1 MKKIMF
7 YSQHLAGIG
16 HLVRS
21 TEIVR
26 SLTQQFE
33 VYFIH
38 GGQDV
43 PGFQLPDRVN
53 EIRLPGLYMEGP
65 VLKVVNESQLLEEVQ
80 KQRQVLLL
88 DAFDTIQPDC
98 LITEG
103 FPFSKHTLRFEL
115 IPLLKHID
123 ASGYS
128 TKVVCC
134 LRDIIMTQ
142 AMTDSVRAKKQ
153 ARTCRWINRYYDL
166 ILYHSDAQ
174 LQRLE
179 ENFSSLSELNSEIF
193 YTGYVTQAE
202 TESLPLNGE
211 DRHYLSQPGP
221 SIVVSVGGGRHGYGL
236 LRAIASISPTLA
248 RIIPHKIYAFAGPY
262 LPDADLLTLQE
273 IAAKNGSNLVV
284 RRFTSR
290 LIDYLKQADLSIS
303 LGGYNTTMNVLKT
316 GVRSL
321 IYPSPSE
328 DQSGEQSLRACKLEK
343 LGILTVLTESDLAP
357 EPLVQHILTALKK
370 PPKAHRFNL
379 NGASET
385 AMKLLHFLSE
395 NPESDA
401 VLADTR
407 TTAQRNYGQGFAPA
421 IASENQRSEVTTLFC
436 S

>member
-26 SLTQQFE
+26 SLAQQFE
-33 VYFIH
+33 VYFVH
-38 GGQDV
+38 GGQAV
-43 PGFQLPDRVN
+43 PGFQLPNRVN

-65 VLKVVNESQLLEEVQ
+65 VLKVVDDCQPLEKVQ
-80 KQRQVLLL
+80 EQRQALLL
-88 DAFDTIQPDC
+88 AAFDSIQPDC

-115 IPLLKHID
+115 IPLLKHIE
-123 ASGYS
+123 ASGYP

-153 ARTCRWINRYYDL
+153 ARTCKWINRYYDL

-179 ENFSSLSELNSEIF
+179 EHFSSVDELQPEVF

-202 TESLPLNGE
+202 AVSGVLSKEDSDALN
-211 DRHYLSQPGP
+211 HPGP

-236 LRAIASISPTLA
+236 LRAIASIAHTLA
-248 RIIPHKIYAFAGPY
+248 QVIPHKIYAFAGPY
-262 LPDADLLTLQE
+262 LPEADLLTLQK
-273 IAAKNGSNLVV
+273 IAANSPNLVV
-284 RRFTSR
+284 RRFTPR
-290 LIDYLKQADLSIS
+290 LMDYLKQADLSIS

-328 DQSGEQSLRACKLEK
+328 DQSGEQSLRARKLEK
-343 LGILTVLTESDLAP
+343 LGILTVLTESDLAS
-357 EPLVQHILTALKK
+357 EYLSHHSLAALEK
-370 PPKAHRFNL
+370 PCKTHSFNL
-379 NGASET
+379 NGAQEA
-385 AMKLLHFLSE
+385 AMKLQRFLNEYPKLSSVKE
-395 NPESDA
+395 N
-401 VLADTR
+401 V
-407 TTAQRNYGQGFAPA
+407 GGAPA
-421 IASENQRSEVTTLFC
+421 QNIDEETFPISVCPVDEMPVVGALLR
-436 S
+436 

>member
-26 SLTQQFE
+26 SLAQQFE
-33 VYFIH
+33 VYFVH
-38 GGQDV
+38 GGQAV
-43 PGFQLPDRVN
+43 PGFQLPCGVSEVRM
-53 EIRLPGLYMEGP
+53 PGLYMEGP
-65 VLKVVNESQLLEEVQ
+65 MLKVVDDCQPLEKVQ
-80 KQRQVLLL
+80 EQRQALLL
-88 DAFDTIQPDC
+88 AAFDSIQPDC

-115 IPLLKHID
+115 IPLLKHIE
-123 ASGYS
+123 ASGYP

-142 AMTDSVRAKKQ
+142 AMTNSVRAKKQ
-153 ARTCRWINRYYDL
+153 ARTCKWINRYYDL

-179 ENFSSLSELNSEIF
+179 ENFSSVDELQPEVF

-202 TESLPLNGE
+202 VVSGALSDEDSDALN
-211 DRHYLSQPGP
+211 HLGP

-236 LRAIASISPTLA
+236 LKAITAIAPTLGQ
-248 RIIPHKIYAFAGPY
+248 IVPHQIYAFAGPY
-262 LPDADLLTLQE
+262 LPEVDLLTLQQMA
-273 IAAKNGSNLVV
+273 IDNSNLVV
-284 RRFTSR
+284 RRFTPR
-290 LIDYLKQADLSIS
+290 LMDYLNQADLSIT

-328 DQSGEQSLRACKLEK
+328 DQSGEQSLRARKLEK
-343 LGILTVLTESDLAP
+343 LGILTVLTEADLAP
-357 EPLVQHILTALKK
+357 MQLIEHILDAFGAYYR
-370 PPKAHRFNL
+370 AHRFKL
-379 NGASET
+379 DGAQQA
-385 AMKLLHFLSE
+385 AMKLQQLLEIPDS
-395 NPESDA
+395 NTVVKGA
-401 VLADTR
+401 LA
-407 TTAQRNYGQGFAPA
+407 TAQGPN
-421 IASENQRSEVTTLFC
+421 ENVFHAKSFLKKELPTIDVLLR
-436 S
+436 

>member
-26 SLTQQFE
+26 CLAQQFE
-33 VYFIH
+33 VYFVH
-38 GGQDV
+38 GGQAV
-43 PGFQLPDRVN
+43 PGFQLPTGVS
-53 EIRLPGLYMEGP
+53 EVRLPGLYMEGP
-65 VLKVVNESQLLEEVQ
+65 VLKVVDDSQALEKVQ
-80 KQRQVLLL
+80 EQRQALLL
-88 DAFDTIQPDC
+88 AAFESIRPDC

-115 IPLLKHID
+115 IPLLKHIE
-123 ASGYS
+123 ASGYP

-153 ARTCRWINRYYDL
+153 ARTCKWINRYYDL
-166 ILYHSDAQ
+166 ILYHSDVQ

-179 ENFSSLSELNSEIF
+179 ENFSSLDELNPEVF
-193 YTGYVTQAE
+193 YTGYVTQSEPASGE
-202 TESLPLNGE
+202 LSDE
-211 DRHYLSQPGP
+211 DRHYLGQPGP

-236 LRAIASISPTLA
+236 LKAIAALA
-248 RIIPHKIYAFAGPY
+248 PALGQKIPHKIYAFAGPY
-262 LPDADLLTLQE
+262 LPEADLLMLQE
-273 IAAKNGSNLVV
+273 LAAHSPNLVI

-290 LIDYLKQADLSIS
+290 LMDYLKQADLSIS

-328 DQSGEQSLRACKLEK
+328 DQSGEQTLRARKLES
-343 LGILTVLTESDLAP
+343 LGILTVLTEADLAA
-357 EPLVQHILTALKK
+357 EPLAQHISNALKK
-370 PPKAHRFNL
+370 SYQAHTFNL
-379 NGASET
+379 NGAQMV
-385 AMKLLHFLSE
+385 ALKLQQFLGGE
-395 NPESDA
+395 AELAAAAKKFTTPEERFSSSVHSPDGLPA
-401 VLADTR
+401 VGAL
-407 TTAQRNYGQGFAPA
+407 QR
-421 IASENQRSEVTTLFC
+421 
-436 S
+436 

>member
-26 SLTQQFE
+26 SLAQQFE
-33 VYFIH
+33 VYFVH
-38 GGQDV
+38 GGQAV
-43 PGFQLPDRVN
+43 PGFQLPRGVS
-53 EIRLPGLYMEGP
+53 EVRMPGLYMEGP
-65 VLKVVNESQLLEEVQ
+65 VLKVADDCQSLEKVQEQRHALLLE
-80 KQRQVLLL
+80 
-88 DAFDTIQPDC
+88 AFDSIQPDC

-115 IPLLKHID
+115 IPLLKHIE
-123 ASGYS
+123 ASGYP

-153 ARTCRWINRYYDL
+153 ARTCKWINRYYNL

-179 ENFSSLSELNSEIF
+179 ENFSSVDELQPEVF

-202 TESLPLNGE
+202 AASGALSEEDSDALN
-211 DRHYLSQPGP
+211 HPGP

-236 LRAIASISPTLA
+236 LRAISSIAPTLA
-248 RIIPHKIYAFAGPY
+248 QVIPHKIYAFAGPY
-262 LPDADLLTLQE
+262 LSEADFLELQGWAE
-273 IAAKNGSNLVV
+273 DSPNLSV
-284 RRFTSR
+284 RRFTPR
-290 LIDYLKQADLSIS
+290 LMDYLKQADLSIS

-328 DQSGEQSLRACKLEK
+328 DQSGEQSLRARKLEK
-343 LGILTVLTESDLAP
+343 LGILTVLTETDLAP
-357 EPLVQHILTALKK
+357 EHLRKHILSALEK
-370 PPKAHRFNL
+370 PRRTHSLNL
-379 NGASET
+379 NGARAA
-385 AMKLLHFLSE
+385 AMKLQQFLSE
-395 NPESDA
+395 TPDSHAVAGCVAASDQ
-401 VLADTR
+401 R
-407 TTAQRNYGQGFAPA
+407 TGKLVETGALLR
-421 IASENQRSEVTTLFC
+421 
-436 S
+436 

>member
-26 SLTQQFE
+26 SLAQQFE

-43 PGFQLPDRVN
+43 PGFQLPDQVN

-65 VLKVVNESQLLEEVQ
+65 VLKVVDESQPLEAVQ
-80 KQRQVLLL
+80 ERRQALLL
-88 DAFDTIQPDC
+88 SAFDSIQPDC

-103 FPFSKHTLRFEL
+103 FPFSKHTLRFEM
-115 IPLLKHID
+115 IPLLKHIE
-123 ASGYS
+123 ASGCP

-153 ARTCRWINRYYDL
+153 ARTCKWINRYYDL

-179 ENFSSLSELNSEIF
+179 ESFSSLSELSPEIF
-193 YTGYVTQAE
+193 YTGYVTQSEA
-202 TESLPLNGE
+202 ESLPLNGE
-211 DRHYLSQPGP
+211 DLHYLNQPGP
-221 SIVVSVGGGRHGYGL
+221 SIVVSVGGGRHGYEL
-236 LRAIASISPTLA
+236 LRAIASIAPTLA
-248 RIIPHKIYAFAGPY
+248 QLIPHKIYAFAGPY
-262 LPDADLLTLQE
+262 LPEADLLTLQE
-273 IAAKNGSNLVV
+273 IAAMSSPNLVV

-343 LGILTVLTESDLAP
+343 LDILTVLTDDDLAP
-357 EPLVQHILTALKK
+357 EPLMRHILTALKK
-370 PPKAHRFNL
+370 PPKAHCFNL
-379 NGASET
+379 NGAPEA
-385 AMKLLHFLSE
+385 AMKLHQFLSE
-395 NPESDA
+395 NPESA
-401 VLADTR
+401 AALAFVGAAT
-407 TTAQRNYGQGFAPA
+407 QRNHEQGFA
-421 IASENQRSEVTTLFC
+421 SEIDSEDQLSEVTALFR
-436 S
+436 